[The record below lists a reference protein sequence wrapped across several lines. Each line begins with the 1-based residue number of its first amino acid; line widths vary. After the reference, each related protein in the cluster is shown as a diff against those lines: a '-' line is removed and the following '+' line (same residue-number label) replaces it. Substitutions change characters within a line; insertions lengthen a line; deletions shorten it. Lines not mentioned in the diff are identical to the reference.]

1 MHRQPFAFGVSKKP
15 TLLPEGGMKKPGGKK
30 TKEEGKKPSAPQKP
44 TDMILKEGDVLK
56 CKGRKLMMANV
67 L

>member
-1 MHRQPFAFGVSKKP
+1 M
-15 TLLPEGGMKKPGGKK
+15 LLPKGGMKKPGVKKLKEAGKM
-30 TKEEGKKPSAPQKP
+30 PSAPQKP
-44 TDMILKEGDVLK
+44 TDRILKEVNVLK